1 MRGQQPRIFYFE
13 VIQMPIRGIRG
24 AIDVQEDSAEEILR
38 ATRVLLTEIL
48 QANPGL
54 QSEEIASVI
63 FTSTEDLIS
72 AYPARAAREMGWQV
86 VPMICS
92 QEIPVPGGL
101 PRCIR
106 VLLHWNTDLTQR
118 EIHHVYL
125 GQAENLRPDLTKNNA
140 P

>member
-1 MRGQQPRIFYFE
+1 
-13 VIQMPIRGIRG
+13 MPIRGIRG

-48 QANPGL
+48 EANPGL
-54 QSEEIASVI
+54 QSTEIASVI
-63 FTSTEDLIS
+63 FTCTEDLIS
-72 AYPARAAREMGWQV
+72 AYPARAAREMGWQA

-106 VLLHWNTDLTQR
+106 VLLHWNTELSQG
-118 EIHHVYL
+118 EIKHVYL
-125 GQAENLRPDLTKNNA
+125 GQAANLRPDLKRANT

>member
-1 MRGQQPRIFYFE
+1 
-13 VIQMPIRGIRG
+13 MPIRGIRG

-38 ATRVLLTEIL
+38 ATRLLLTEIL
-48 QANPGL
+48 EANPGL

-72 AYPARAAREMGWQV
+72 AYPARAAREMGWHA

-106 VLLHWNTDLTQR
+106 VLLHWNTDLTQS
-118 EIHHVYL
+118 EIQHVYL
-125 GQAENLRPDLTKNNA
+125 GQAENLRPDLTRNNT